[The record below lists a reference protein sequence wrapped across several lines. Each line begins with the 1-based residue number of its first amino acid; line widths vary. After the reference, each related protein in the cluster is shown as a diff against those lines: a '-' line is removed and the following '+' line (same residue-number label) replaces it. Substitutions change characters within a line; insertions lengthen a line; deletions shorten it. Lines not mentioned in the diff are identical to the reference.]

1 MRQADPERP
10 PGPCRGLRVLDFT
23 TMVSGPTCTQVL
35 GDLGADVVKVE
46 SPGGEPGR
54 HTGSSLRDGLSGYF
68 AQLNRNKRSVV
79 LDLRRPEGRDAALR
93 LAARA
98 DVAVENF
105 RPGVADRLGIGYEAM
120 RARSPRLVY
129 VAISGF
135 GPDGP
140 YAELP
145 AYDHVLQGLTGLL
158 PEQGGDGPPRM
169 IQSVVVDKA
178 SGLAAASAALAAL
191 LERERGGPGQR
202 IDVPMLDAYAA
213 YMLPEQLAPHA
224 FPELPPAPSPAA
236 RIFRT
241 WRTQDG
247 WAVGIAVQDAQF
259 RALCRAVGRED
270 LASDPRFA
278 TLRERFQNL
287 EALYAELETAI
298 ATWPTAELVQRA
310 RREGAPF
317 APVNDFAAF
326 LADPQT
332 RHNATVFEVA
342 DEAGART
349 RYLTH
354 AARYAAT
361 PATFRRP
368 APRAGE
374 HTDEVLREAG
384 FSEAELHALRA
395 SGAAG

>member
-1 MRQADPERP
+1 
-10 PGPCRGLRVLDFT
+10 
-23 TMVSGPTCTQVL
+23 MVSGPTCTQVL

-54 HTGSSLRDGLSGYF
+54 HTGSSQRGDLSGYF
-68 AQLNRNKRSVV
+68 AQLNRNKRSIV

-105 RPGVADRLGIGYEAM
+105 RPGVADRLGIGWDAM
-120 RARSPRLVY
+120 CARNPRLVY

-140 YAELP
+140 YADLP

-191 LERERGGPGQR
+191 LARERGGSGQR

-224 FPELPPAPSPAA
+224 FPELPPSPSPAKS
-236 RIFRT
+236 IFRT
-241 WRTQDG
+241 WRTRDG

-259 RALCRAVGRED
+259 RGLCRAVGREE
-270 LASDPRFA
+270 LADDPRFA
-278 TLRERFQNL
+278 TLRVRFQHL
-287 EALYAELETAI
+287 PELYAELEAAI
-298 ATWPTAELVQRA
+298 AEWPTAELVARA

-317 APVNDFAAF
+317 APVNDFADF

-332 RHNATVFEVA
+332 RHNATVFEVEDA
-342 DEAGART
+342 AGART

-354 AARYAAT
+354 AVRYAAT
-361 PATFRRP
+361 PATFRR
-368 APRAGE
+368 APPRPGE

-384 FSEAELHALRA
+384 YSDAEVRRLREA
-395 SGAAG
+395 GVAG

>member
-1 MRQADPERP
+1 MRQADPDRP

-23 TMVSGPTCTQVL
+23 SMVSGPTCTQVL
-35 GDLGADVVKVE
+35 GDLGADVVKIE
-46 SPGGEPGR
+46 PPGGESGR
-54 HTGSSLRDGLSGYF
+54 HTGSSVRDGLSGYF
-68 AQLNRNKRSVV
+68 AKLNRNKRSLV

-93 LAARA
+93 LADRA
-98 DVAVENF
+98 DVVVENF
-105 RPGVADRLGIGYEAM
+105 RPGVADRLGIGYAAM
-120 RARSPRLVY
+120 RERNPRLVY
-129 VAISGF
+129 LAISGF

-140 YAELP
+140 YADLP

-158 PEQGGDGPPRM
+158 PDQGGDGPPRM

-191 LERERGGPGQR
+191 LARERGGSGQR

-224 FPELPPAPSPAA
+224 FPELAPPPSPAA
-236 RIFRT
+236 SIFRT
-241 WRTQDG
+241 WRTRDG
-247 WAVGIAVQDAQF
+247 YAVGIAVQDAQF
-259 RALCRAVGRED
+259 RGLCRAVGRED
-270 LASDPRFA
+270 LASDARFA
-278 TLRERFQNL
+278 TLRVRFQNL
-287 EALYAELETAI
+287 PALYAELEAAI
-298 ATWPTAELVQRA
+298 AQWPTAELVERA

-342 DEAGART
+342 DAAGART

-354 AARYAAT
+354 AVRYEAT

-368 APRAGE
+368 PPRPGE
-374 HTDEVLREAG
+374 HTEEVLREAG
-384 FSEAELHALRA
+384 YSEAEVRALRE
-395 SGAAG
+395 AGVAG

>member
-1 MRQADPERP
+1 MSA
-10 PGPCRGLRVLDFT
+10 
-23 TMVSGPTCTQVL
+23 
-35 GDLGADVVKVE
+35 
-46 SPGGEPGR
+46 
-54 HTGSSLRDGLSGYF
+54 
-68 AQLNRNKRSVV
+68 RN
-79 LDLRRPEGRDAALR
+79 
-93 LAARA
+93 
-98 DVAVENF
+98 
-105 RPGVADRLGIGYEAM
+105 
-120 RARSPRLVY
+120 PRIVY

-191 LERERGGPGQR
+191 LARERGGSGQR
-202 IDVPMLDAYAA
+202 VDVPMLDAYAA
-213 YMLPEQLAPHA
+213 FLLPEQLAPHA
-224 FPELPPAPSPAA
+224 FPEQPPAPTSAS

-241 WRTQDG
+241 WRTRDG
-247 WAVGIAVQDAQF
+247 FAVGIAVQDAQF
-259 RALCRAVGRED
+259 RGLCRAVGRED
-270 LASDPRFA
+270 LATDPRFA

-287 EALYAELETAI
+287 PALYAELEAAI
-298 ATWPTAELVQRA
+298 ARWPTAELVQRA

-332 RHNATVFEVA
+332 RHNATVFEIA
-342 DEAGART
+342 DAAGART

-354 AARYAAT
+354 AVRYEST

-368 APRAGE
+368 PPGPGE
-374 HTDEVLREAG
+374 HTDEVLRESG
-384 FSEAELHALRA
+384 YPEAEVRALRE
-395 SGAAG
+395 AGVVG